1 MIKINNLT
9 KIYQSKDKQ
18 VVAFDNINLDIGEGE
33 IFGVIGPSGA
43 GKSTLIRCLNLLE
56 EPTAGEVIID
66 GQDITK
72 LSTYKLREARKE
84 MGMIFQRFNL
94 LKSRTVADNVA
105 FPLEIAGKTKREI
118 TIKVAEL
125 LELVGLADKANNY
138 PSQLSGGQQ
147 QRVGIARALA
157 NDPKVLLCDEATS
170 ALDPETTHSILELL
184 KKINDKLGI
193 TIVIITH
200 EMEVIKEICTKVAVL
215 DKGTIAEHGDVIDI
229 FTNPQAEVTKRF
241 IERVINANVPE
252 ELLSRVTVA
261 NPDKGR
267 LVKVSFIGE
276 SAAKPMVSELV
287 HNFAIDANIL
297 YGNIDKIQ
305 GTPFGTLIIELT
317 CENPSIIEDGIN
329 YLVEELEVKVEVI
342 ENEGSV
348 LSSN

>member
-9 KIYQSKDKQ
+9 KIYHSKDKE
-18 VVAFDNINLDIGEGE
+18 VVAFDNINLEIGKGE

-56 EPTAGEVIID
+56 KPTSGEVIVD

-72 LSTYKLREARKE
+72 LSTLKLREARKE

-105 FPLEIAGKTKREI
+105 FPLEITGKNKGEISTKV
-118 TIKVAEL
+118 KEL
-125 LELVGLADKANNY
+125 LELVGLADKADNY

-184 KKINDKLGI
+184 EEINEKLGI

-215 DKGTIAEHGDVIDI
+215 DKGKLAEQGDVIDI
-229 FTNPQAEVTKRF
+229 FTKPQAEVTKRF
-241 IERVINANVPE
+241 IQRIINANIPE

-276 SAAKPMVSELV
+276 SAGKPMVSELV

-317 CENPSIIEDGIN
+317 CEDSSLIEKGIK
-329 YLVEELEVKVEVI
+329 YLIEELGVRVEVI
-342 ENEGSV
+342 EDERSV
-348 LSSN
+348 VSAD

>member
-9 KIYQSKDKQ
+9 KVYHSKDKQ
-18 VVAFDNINLDIGEGE
+18 VVAFDNINLEIDEGE

-56 EPTAGEVIID
+56 MPTSGEVIID

-72 LSTYKLREARKE
+72 LSTHKLREARKE

-105 FPLEIAGKTKREI
+105 FPLEIAGRSKKEI
-118 TIKVAEL
+118 ALKVAEL

-184 KKINDKLGI
+184 KEINDKLGI

-229 FTNPQAEVTKRF
+229 FTNPQAAVTKKF

-252 ELLSRVTVA
+252 ELLSRVTVV

-276 SAAKPMVSELV
+276 SAGKPMISELV

-317 CENPSIIEDGIN
+317 CENPALIEDGIN
-329 YLVEELEVKVEVI
+329 YLVKELEVKVEVI
-342 ENEGSV
+342 EDERSV
-348 LSSN
+348 LSFN